1 MENKS
6 HALAAGLF
14 ALLLG
19 LAVVATLFW
28 FGGKKE
34 ETLEYLV
41 VTKQNVT
48 GLNPQGQVRYR
59 GIRVGKV
66 KDIRLDKKD
75 PNNILILIEID
86 ETVPVT
92 QGTMAKLAYQGL
104 TGIAH
109 VLLEETGKDPALLAR
124 PENGE
129 PPRIAMRQSLFEE
142 LSESAAGTLKQAQTF
157 LTNANAV
164 LNEDNRK
171 HIGAVLSNLESGT
184 AQLNRLLSDE
194 RVQRLGSA
202 IARFDDAAGN
212 AKETF
217 AEAKKLI
224 PQIKVLSEKL
234 ETMVGDPSSGG
245 ATAAI
250 ANINELTHDLS
261 TTARQLNRVL
271 RLIEQSPSSLL
282 LGSPPP
288 TPGPGEAG
296 FVAPPAV
303 RNQP

>member
-28 FGGKKE
+28 FGVKKE
-34 ETLEYLV
+34 ETREYMV

-66 KDIRLDKKD
+66 KEIRLDRKD
-75 PNNILILIEID
+75 PSNILILIEID
-86 ETVPVT
+86 EAVPVT
-92 QGTMAKLAYQGL
+92 RGTMAKLAYQGL

-109 VLLEETGKDPALLAR
+109 VLLEETGKDPTPLAGQ
-124 PENGE
+124 ENGE
-129 PPRIAMRQSLFEE
+129 PPRIAMRPSLFEE
-142 LSESAAGTLKQAQTF
+142 LSESAAGTLKQAQLF
-157 LTNANAV
+157 LTNANALV
-164 LNEDNRK
+164 NDDNRK
-171 HIGAVLSNLESGT
+171 RFAAILSNLEGST
-184 AQLNRLLSDE
+184 AQLNRMLSDD
-194 RVQRLGSA
+194 RTQRLGSA
-202 IARFDDAAGN
+202 IARFDDAAGS
-212 AKETF
+212 AHETF
-217 AEAKKLI
+217 KEAKVLI
-224 PQIKVLSEKL
+224 PRVRALSEKL

-250 ANINELTHDLS
+250 ANINELTRDLG

-271 RLIEQSPSSLL
+271 RMIEQSPSSLL
-282 LGSPPP
+282 LGPPAP
-288 TPGPGEAG
+288 SPGPGEAG
-296 FVAPPAV
+296 FVAPTG
-303 RNQP
+303 RKQP